1 MCLSEKV
8 QPALDNIQAEYREV
22 NIDIIQNVQYQNSKP
37 KTLEYRLITM
47 RIYHLKRGYIYIS
60 MGRDTAV
67 VNIFSAL
74 TVKDGVSGV
83 GRLGDDL
90 TCTRPCPEGV
100 QVLDG

>member
-8 QPALDNIQAEYREV
+8 QSAIDNIQAEYRQV
-22 NIDIIQNVQYQNSKP
+22 NIDIIQYQNSKP
-37 KTLEYRLITM
+37 KTLEYRLITV
-47 RIYHLKRGYIYIS
+47 RIYHLQRGYVYIS
-60 MGRDTAV
+60 IGRDTAV
-67 VNIFSAL
+67 VNIFTAL

-83 GRLGDDL
+83 GRVGDDL